1 LIAFGVPLAIS
12 LGDRVDSEVRSE
24 ARSQADVVAATAA
37 ELLGPSDRRSLD
49 RLTAVSARTVR
60 GRVITV
66 NGRGRLL
73 ADSSGPAEVG
83 AGYADRPEVSAA
95 LRGQPLQITRHSNTL
110 GQDLL
115 ATSVPIIHDG
125 RPIGAV
131 RITQSVD
138 AVNRA
143 VRSTLLDLALLGG
156 VVLLLGLG
164 AGALIAGQVAR
175 PIHRLDE
182 AARAVAEGDLETAVR
197 VEGSREQRSLA
208 RAFNEM
214 TARVRRQLQ
223 AQRDFVADASHQ
235 LRTPLTGLRLRL
247 EALRDRSRADRDGAG
262 LEGSLREV
270 DRLTQMVNELLLLS
284 QAGERELPSEPVDLG
299 RAAERAAERWRAT
312 AAEKGI
318 EIRAS
323 AKDPAVVSCA
333 TADLDR
339 ALDPLVENAVAYSPD
354 GGLVEVLAAGPR
366 VEVLDRG
373 PGPEPGEEET
383 VFERFRR
390 GSAGRKGASGTGLGL
405 SIARELTRRWGG
417 EVSLQARE
425 GGGSRAAVAFA
436 QGPDFAGPL
445 PPAGYRRAI

>member
-1 LIAFGVPLAIS
+1 
-12 LGDRVDSEVRSE
+12 
-24 ARSQADVVAATAA
+24 
-37 ELLGPSDRRSLD
+37 
-49 RLTAVSARTVR
+49 
-60 GRVITV
+60 
-66 NGRGRLL
+66 
-73 ADSSGPAEVG
+73 
-83 AGYADRPEVSAA
+83 
-95 LRGQPLQITRHSNTL
+95 
-110 GQDLL
+110 
-115 ATSVPIIHDG
+115 
-125 RPIGAV
+125 
-131 RITQSVD
+131 
-138 AVNRA
+138 
-143 VRSTLLDLALLGG
+143 
-156 VVLLLGLG
+156 
-164 AGALIAGQVAR
+164 
-175 PIHRLDE
+175 
-182 AARAVAEGDLETAVR
+182 
-197 VEGSREQRSLA
+197 
-208 RAFNEM
+208 M

-247 EALRDRSRADRDGAG
+247 EALRDRSHADRDAAD

-270 DRLTQMVNELLLLS
+270 DRLTQMVNELLVLS

-339 ALDPLVENAVAYSPD
+339 ALDPLVENAIAYSPD
-354 GGLVEVLAAGPR
+354 GGLVEVLASGPR
-366 VEVLDRG
+366 VEVLDHG
-373 PGPEPGEEET
+373 PGLEPGEEEA

-390 GSAGRKGASGTGLGL
+390 GSAGRRGASGTGLGL